1 MGMEIGFSPS
11 VTGPV
16 VASGAPEKI
25 QVQPPAVLPA
35 LDPVDISVFNVTNR
49 NTDAGK
55 ISEDPKEKMS
65 MKDYIAY
72 MLMLI
77 EKLHKY
83 KEDGPGPVRAKM
95 EYQDELNDVLK
106 KLQSN

>member
-1 MGMEIGFSPS
+1 MEISSSLSPHIYQS
-11 VTGPV
+11 QTVIAEKTVSDAPV
-16 VASGAPEKI
+16 IV
-25 QVQPPAVLPA
+25 PP
-35 LDPVDISVFNVTNR
+35 LDPINISKFNVTNR

-55 ISEDPKEKMS
+55 ISDDPKDKMS
-65 MKDYIAY
+65 IKDYIAY

-95 EYQDELNDVLK
+95 EYQDELNSVLK
-106 KLQSN
+106 KLQKT

>member
-1 MGMEIGFSPS
+1 MTMEIGTSFPQTIFSGQNGS
-11 VTGPV
+11 IAKPV
-16 VASGAPEKI
+16 SDDAVAL
-25 QVQPPAVLPA
+25 PP
-35 LDPVDISVFNVTNR
+35 LDPVDISSFNVTNR

-55 ISEDPKEKMS
+55 LDEDLKSKMS

-83 KEDGPGPVRAKM
+83 KEDGPGPIRAKI
-95 EYQDELNDVLK
+95 EYRDELNAVLDK
-106 KLQSN
+106 ISSD

>member
-1 MGMEIGFSPS
+1 MTMEIGSTLPLQSYSFQGS
-11 VTGPV
+11 VSEKNTANTPV
-16 VASGAPEKI
+16 IV
-25 QVQPPAVLPA
+25 PA
-35 LDPVDISVFNVTNR
+35 LDPVDISTFNVTNR

-55 ISEDPKEKMS
+55 IDKDPKSKMT

-95 EYQDELNDVLK
+95 EYQDELNTVLK
-106 KLQSN
+106 KLSSD